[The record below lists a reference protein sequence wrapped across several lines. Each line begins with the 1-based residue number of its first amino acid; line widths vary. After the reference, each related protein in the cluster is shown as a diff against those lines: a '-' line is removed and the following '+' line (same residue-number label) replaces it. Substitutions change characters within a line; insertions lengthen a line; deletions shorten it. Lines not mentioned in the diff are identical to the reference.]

1 MTELIPTRAT
11 LMMEKYLN
19 DTIARPALEKRM
31 FEGVINPK
39 VYQPKREVLRDTV
52 QKIVPIR
59 PVLKAL

>member
-1 MTELIPTRAT
+1 
-11 LMMEKYLN
+11 MMEKYLN